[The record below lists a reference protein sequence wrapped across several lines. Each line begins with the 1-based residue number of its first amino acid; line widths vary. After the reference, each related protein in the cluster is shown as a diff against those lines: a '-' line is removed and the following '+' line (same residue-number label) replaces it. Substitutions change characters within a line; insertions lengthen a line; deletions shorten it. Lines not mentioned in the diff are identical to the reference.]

1 MNVHET
7 RSFTLTTDAE
17 IADGDGVDLEEL
29 IAQALLLE
37 SQSTVQA
44 TVPPGVLLRVAASP
58 THARVLVT
66 GGALPSG
73 TVLSG
78 TILTVRGA
86 I

>member
-1 MNVHET
+1 MNIHET
-7 RSFTLTTDAE
+7 KTFTLTTDAE

-29 IAQALLLE
+29 MAAAILLD
-37 SQSTVQA
+37 SQCSVQA
-44 TVPPGVLLRVAASP
+44 TVPDGVLLRVGTSP

-78 TILTVRGA
+78 TLSMVTARP
-86 I
+86 

>member
-7 RSFTLTTDAE
+7 KSFTLTTDAE
-17 IADGDGVDLEEL
+17 IADGEGLDLEEL
-29 IAQALLLE
+29 VPHAQLLE

-44 TVPPGVLLRVAASP
+44 PVPPGVLLRVAASP
-58 THARVLVT
+58 THARVLVA

-78 TILTVRGA
+78 TLSTVSA
-86 I
+86 QP

>member
-7 RSFTLTTDAE
+7 KSFTLTTSAE
-17 IADGDGVDLEEL
+17 TADGDGLDLEEL
-29 IAQALLLE
+29 VAHALLLE
-37 SQSTVQA
+37 SQCTVQA
-44 TVPPGVLLRVAASP
+44 TVPPGVLLRVGASA

-78 TILTVRGA
+78 MLSVVSARP
-86 I
+86 